1 MEQGHE
7 ITTSVKKV
15 AITGPESTG
24 KSTLTKQLAEYFCEP
39 FVPEFARDFLT
50 KKGGLYTETD
60 LVLIADGQIQSENSF
75 LPKATRFLFCD
86 TEMTVMKIW
95 SEVKFKTCSPRILQ
109 LLDEQEYVLYLLC
122 SPDIPWQ
129 DDPLR
134 EHPHLREELFEIYV
148 NELEK
153 AQRNYIVVKGNE
165 HERFIQA
172 RDAILGVY
180 S

>member
-7 ITTSVKKV
+7 ISTSVKKF

-24 KSTLTKQLAEYFCEP
+24 KSTLTQQLSEFFGEP

-50 KKGGLYTETD
+50 EKGGLYTEAD
-60 LVLIADGQIQSENSF
+60 LLLIAQGQIQSENCL

-95 SEVKFKTCSPRILQ
+95 SEVKFKTCNPRILQ
-109 LLDEQEYVLYLLC
+109 LYEEQEYDLYLLC

-134 EHPHLREELFEIYV
+134 EHPHLRQELFEMYV
-148 NELEK
+148 KELEIK
-153 AQRNYIVVKGNE
+153 QRNFIVIKGNQY
-165 HERFIQA
+165 ERFIQA
-172 RDAILGVY
+172 RDAVFGFY